1 MQITDHIQQLLW
13 VDVYADSDKYRNPA
27 DARGPENVETVEIL
41 LAGEVLYPAQDG
53 TLQCFGRGTI
63 FWHQS
68 CEYFICRNAVEDSRY
83 RCAVFTFAST
93 AKKRPVPSIG
103 VWQDLTQLDLFVHEA
118 VQLFLAG
125 NTNLDMLSVWIYGT
139 LLRQY
144 IATPENACQH
154 IPQVL
159 AMALRHINYVM
170 PQNLS
175 IAELANKA
183 GCSVMHLNRL
193 FKQQFQLTPAEYIL
207 KQRMLFAANLLNS
220 SLSVQRIASE
230 CGFKTTVGFYKAFNK
245 VYNTTPGKYRMMQAN
260 KLQHKFNNVK

>member
-1 MQITDHIQQLLW
+1 MWNRLKSFWRAKFFTPPRMALCS
-13 VDVYADSDKYRNPA
+13 V
-27 DARGPENVETVEIL
+27 
-41 LAGEVLYPAQDG
+41 LAGERSSG
-53 TLQCFGRGTI
+53 TRVVNTLSAAMQWRIPVTVVRFLPLLPLP
-63 FWHQS
+63 
-68 CEYFICRNAVEDSRY
+68 
-83 RCAVFTFAST
+83 
-93 AKKRPVPSIG
+93 KKRPVPSIG

-125 NTNLDMLSVWIYGT
+125 NTNLDVLSVWIYGT

-144 IATPENACQH
+144 IAEPENACQH

-193 FKQQFQLTPAEYIL
+193 FKQQFHLSPAEYIL